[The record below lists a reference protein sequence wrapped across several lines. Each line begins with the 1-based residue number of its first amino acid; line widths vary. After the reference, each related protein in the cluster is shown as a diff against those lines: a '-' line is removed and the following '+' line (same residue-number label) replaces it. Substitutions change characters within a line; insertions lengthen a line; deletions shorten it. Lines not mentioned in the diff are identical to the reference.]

1 MRHIVCFSGGESSA
15 IVAEA
20 VVRRYGKSNVT
31 LLNHDINPNVE
42 DADVKRFK
50 AEVAAALGMVITQ
63 ANYRGLPAAELP
75 DQFDIS
81 IQSSGFKAPGTGDA
95 LCTNRLKTAPFA
107 AYLAAHHPPG
117 TAVIY
122 YGFDD
127 DEQHRIARRRMILG
141 AQGYATCYP
150 LAEWPDALDSISE
163 IGIAPPLGYSTYRHA
178 NCAGCL
184 KGGMQH
190 WYVTYCHRPDLF
202 AKASGTE
209 QRLGYA
215 ILSKEIPNPS
225 ANACPTCHGSGFVE
239 LVRTAT
245 PVDEQLAP
253 MGEEVELDDLLDTC
267 PDCRWA
273 PRVKAPLFLADLAP
287 VFARMKC
294 AGVPDTE
301 HYPEH
306 KFKRYLKQYRLPEIS
321 LFAPCECAA

>member
-1 MRHIVCFSGGESSA
+1 MHHIVCFSGGESSA

-20 VVRRYGKSNVT
+20 VVRRFGPEAVT

-50 AEVAAALGMVITQ
+50 AEVAAALGLPITQ
-63 ANYRGLPAAELP
+63 ANYKALPAAELP

-117 TAVIY
+117 TVTIY

-127 DEQHRIARRRMILG
+127 DEQHRIARRRQILG
-141 AQGYATCYP
+141 AQEYATCFP
-150 LAEWPDALDSISE
+150 LAEWPDTLDSIAE
-163 IGIAPPLGYSTYRHA
+163 IGITPPLGYSIYRHA
-178 NCAGCL
+178 NCSGCL

-190 WYVTYCHRPDLF
+190 WYVTYCHRPDIYE
-202 AKASGTE
+202 KASGTE
-209 QRLGYA
+209 TRLGYS
-215 ILSKEIPNPS
+215 ILKDQRESP
-225 ANACPTCHGSGFVE
+225 A
-239 LVRTAT
+239 L
-245 PVDEQLAP
+245 
-253 MGEEVELDDLLDTC
+253 
-267 PDCRWA
+267 
-273 PRVKAPLFLADLAP
+273 PLFLADLAP

-294 AGVPDTE
+294 AGVPNTE

>member
-1 MRHIVCFSGGESSA
+1 MHHIVCFSGGESSA

-20 VVRRYGKSNVT
+20 VVRRYGKQAVT

-63 ANYRGLPAAELP
+63 ANYKDLPADELP

-81 IQSSGFKAPGTGDA
+81 TASSGFKAPGTGDA

-107 AYLAAHHPPG
+107 AYLAARHPPG
-117 TAVIY
+117 TVTIY

-127 DEQHRIARRRMILG
+127 DEQHRIQRRRMILG

-150 LAEWPDALDSISE
+150 LAEWPDTLESIAE
-163 IGIAPPLGYSTYRHA
+163 LRIAPPLGYSTYRHA

-184 KGGMQH
+184 KGGIQH
-190 WYVTYCHRPDLF
+190 WYVTYCHRPDLY

-209 QRLGYA
+209 QRLGYS
-215 ILSKEIPNPS
+215 ILKDQRESP
-225 ANACPTCHGSGFVE
+225 A
-239 LVRTAT
+239 L
-245 PVDEQLAP
+245 
-253 MGEEVELDDLLDTC
+253 
-267 PDCRWA
+267 
-273 PRVKAPLFLADLAP
+273 PLFLVDLAP

-294 AGVPDTE
+294 AGVPNTE

>member
-15 IVAEA
+15 RVAEA
-20 VVRRYGKSNVT
+20 VVRKYGREAVT
-31 LLNHDINPNVE
+31 LLNHDINPNLE

-50 AEVAAALGMVITQ
+50 LEVAAALGVPITY
-63 ANYRGLPAAELP
+63 ANYQDLPADELP

-81 IQSSGFKAPGTGDA
+81 VEAGAFKNPGTGNA
-95 LCTNRLKTAPFA
+95 LCTNRLKTAPFD

-117 TAVIY
+117 TAIIY

-127 DEQHRIARRRMILG
+127 DEQPRIARRRMILS
-141 AQGYATCYP
+141 AKGYATAFPIAEWSP
-150 LAEWPDALDSISE
+150 LAVLDSITQL
-163 IGIAPPLGYSTYRHA
+163 GIAPPLTYSTYRHA

-190 WYVTYCHRPDLF
+190 WYVTYCHRPDVY

-209 QRLGYA
+209 QRLGYS
-215 ILSKEIPNPS
+215 IL
-225 ANACPTCHGSGFVE
+225 ADARG
-239 LVRTAT
+239 
-245 PVDEQLAP
+245 
-253 MGEEVELDDLLDTC
+253 GE
-267 PDCRWA
+267 
-273 PRVKAPLFLADLAP
+273 KKPLFLAALAE

>member
-1 MRHIVCFSGGESSA
+1 MQHIVCFSGGESSA

-20 VVRRYGKSNVT
+20 VVRRYGRESVT

-50 AEVAAALGMVITQ
+50 AEVAAALGLPITQ
-63 ANYRGLPAAELP
+63 ANYRNLPAAELP

-107 AYLAAHHPPG
+107 AYLAAHHLPG
-117 TAVIY
+117 TVTIY

-127 DEQHRIARRRMILG
+127 DEQHRIQRRRAILG
-141 AQGYATCYP
+141 AQGYATCFP
-150 LAEWPDALDSISE
+150 LAEWPDTHDSIARL
-163 IGIAPPLGYSTYRHA
+163 GIMPPLGYSTYRHA

-190 WYVTYCHRPDLF
+190 WYVTYCHRPDIY

-209 QRLGYA
+209 QRLGYS
-215 ILSKEIPNPS
+215 ILKDQRESP
-225 ANACPTCHGSGFVE
+225 A
-239 LVRTAT
+239 L
-245 PVDEQLAP
+245 
-253 MGEEVELDDLLDTC
+253 
-267 PDCRWA
+267 
-273 PRVKAPLFLADLAP
+273 PLFLADLAP

-306 KFKRYLKQYRLPEIS
+306 KFKRYLKQYRLPEIG

>member
-1 MRHIVCFSGGESSA
+1 MHHIVCFSGGESSA

-20 VVRRYGKSNVT
+20 VVRRFGHEAVT

-42 DADVKRFK
+42 EADVKRFK
-50 AEVAAALGMVITQ
+50 AEVAAKLGMGITQ
-63 ANYRGLPAAELP
+63 ANYKDLPAAELP

-107 AYLAAHHPPG
+107 AYLAAHHPAG
-117 TAVIY
+117 TAIIY

-127 DEQHRIARRRMILG
+127 DEQHRIARRRLILD

-150 LAEWPDALDSISE
+150 LAEWPDTLESIGE
-163 IGIAPPLGYSTYRHA
+163 IGITPPLGYSTYKHA

-190 WYVTYCHRPDLF
+190 WYVTYCHRPDIYQ
-202 AKASGTE
+202 KASGTE
-209 QRLGYA
+209 TLLGYS
-215 ILSKEIPNPS
+215 ILKDQRESP
-225 ANACPTCHGSGFVE
+225 A
-239 LVRTAT
+239 R
-245 PVDEQLAP
+245 P
-253 MGEEVELDDLLDTC
+253 M
-267 PDCRWA
+267 
-273 PRVKAPLFLADLAP
+273 FLAALAP

-294 AGVPDTE
+294 AGVPNTE

-306 KFKRYLKQYRLPEIS
+306 KFKRYMKQYRLPEIS

>member
-1 MRHIVCFSGGESSA
+1 MTNNKHIVCFSGGESSA

-20 VVRRYGKSNVT
+20 VVRRYGKASVT

-50 AEVAAALGMVITQ
+50 AEVAAALGLPITY
-63 ANYRGLPAAELP
+63 ANYKNLPAAELP

-81 IQSSGFKAPGTGDA
+81 IEAKAFKNPGTGDA
-95 LCTNRLKTAPFA
+95 LCTHRAKTKPFD

-117 TAVIY
+117 TATLY

-127 DEQHRIARRRMILG
+127 DEQHRIARRRMILS
-141 AQGYATCYP
+141 AKGYACCFP
-150 LAEWPDALDSISE
+150 LAEWHDTLESIAE
-163 IGIAPPLGYSTYRHA
+163 IGINPPLGYSTYKHA

-190 WYVTYCHRPDLF
+190 WYVTYCHRPDIY

-209 QRLGYA
+209 QRLGYS
-215 ILSKEIPNPS
+215 IL
-225 ANACPTCHGSGFVE
+225 ADARG
-239 LVRTAT
+239 
-245 PVDEQLAP
+245 
-253 MGEEVELDDLLDTC
+253 GE
-267 PDCRWA
+267 
-273 PRVKAPLFLADLAP
+273 KKPLFLADVAE
-287 VFARMKC
+287 VFARMRC

-321 LFAPCECAA
+321 LFAPCECSA